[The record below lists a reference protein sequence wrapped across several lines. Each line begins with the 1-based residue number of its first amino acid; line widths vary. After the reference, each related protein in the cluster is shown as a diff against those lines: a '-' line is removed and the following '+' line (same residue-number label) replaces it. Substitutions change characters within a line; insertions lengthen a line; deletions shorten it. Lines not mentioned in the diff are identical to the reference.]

1 MGRQLLQTG
10 MDHLKTLS
18 LRARVLVAIA
28 LVLGSAAVA
37 GVLFASWHARQS
49 LREELVAAL
58 AGGRQTVAGAVE
70 DLPRSDRPAQALR
83 QLVATFDGNRHVSA
97 TLVAADGWPVQVS
110 RPVARA
116 RRAPLWFS
124 AWLDPRLATVRIR
137 LPPGAGGGAA
147 ILLRPVA
154 ENDAADGWL
163 QFRDA
168 LAVLTL
174 ACVSGIALVYFTIAR
189 ALQPLSAMSGA
200 FARLGAG
207 DYAIR
212 VAEAGPRELAQLSR
226 SFNAMT
232 GELAAIRRRNAA
244 LEEQILRLQDE
255 ERAEI
260 ARDLHDE
267 IGPHLFSV
275 NIDAAMAGQ
284 SIAAGRP
291 DEAAARVGA
300 IQTAVGHMQ
309 RQVKD
314 ILSRLRPAQL
324 VELGLEAAVSDLV
337 AFWRGRRPDIA
348 FAVEL
353 ALEDCEVSEPLQET
367 IYRVV
372 QESLSNAVRHGR
384 PAHVNVVVR
393 YELGQVMV
401 CVADDGVAGETLAQS
416 GGHGLVGMRERVEAT
431 GGTLVVERG
440 GPRGWSVTARAPAP
454 PAARRQERA
463 AT

>member
-1 MGRQLLQTG
+1 

-28 LVLGSAAVA
+28 LVLGAAAVT

-49 LREELVAAL
+49 LHEELVAAL
-58 AGGRQTVAGAVE
+58 AGGRQTVASAVG
-70 DLPRSDRPAQALR
+70 DLPRSDHPAQDLR
-83 QLVATFDGNRHVSA
+83 QLIATFDGNRHVSA
-97 TLVAADGWPVQVS
+97 TLVVAGRPVQVS
-110 RPVARA
+110 RPFARA
-116 RRAPLWFS
+116 PRAPHWFS
-124 AWLDPRLATVRIR
+124 AWLDPRLATVRIS
-137 LPPGAGGGAA
+137 LPPGVGGYAA

-174 ACVSGIALVYFTIAR
+174 ACLCGIALVYFTIGR
-189 ALQPLSAMSGA
+189 ALQPLSAMSEA

-232 GELAAIRRRNAA
+232 AELAAIRRRNAA
-244 LEEQILRLQDE
+244 LEEQILKLQDE

-275 NIDAAMAGQ
+275 NIDAAMAGR

-291 DEAAARVGA
+291 EEAAARVGA

-324 VELGLEAAVSDLV
+324 VELGLAAAVVDLV
-337 AFWRGRRPDIA
+337 TFWRGRRPDIA
-348 FAVEL
+348 FTVDF
-353 ALEDCEVSEPLQET
+353 ALDDCEVSEPLQET

-384 PAHVNVVVR
+384 PAHVDVAAR
-393 YELGQVMV
+393 YEGGQVMV
-401 CVADDGVAGETLAQS
+401 CVADDGVAGEGAAQG
-416 GGHGLVGMRERVEAT
+416 GGHGLIGMRERVEAT
-431 GGTLVVERG
+431 GGTLIVEQDG
-440 GPRGWSVTARAPAP
+440 RGWSVTARTPAP
-454 PAARRQERA
+454 PAAARRREKAVQ
-463 AT
+463 